1 MMKKNKFK
9 LILGICLSS
18 VMLFS
23 CGDPAENMNKTM
35 ADFSEKCI
43 NDEFDC
49 DCYAK
54 KVKEYFKTDEAYMKY
69 YEKTDAVPDELISTL
84 CKSCSKNPEDTIFC
98 P

>member
-1 MMKKNKFK
+1 MKKNKFK
-9 LILGICLSS
+9 LILGICLSF

-43 NDEFDC
+43 NDEYDC

-54 KVKEYFKTDEAYMKY
+54 KVKEHFKTDEAYLKY
-69 YEKTDAVPDELISTL
+69 YETHDAIPDELIDKL
-84 CKSCSKNPEDTIFC
+84 GECSKNTDFDF
-98 P
+98 